1 MGWLYLASKWLLY
14 YYLFL
19 ALLFD
24 LTVELCLSKPLDYN
38 KPTLEATNS
47 VCIRCSLLITFTG
60 CAGLGLSARNISELI
75 KLLGISAVCMIRYE
89 FRKCYP

>member
-24 LTVELCLSKPLDYN
+24 LTVELCLS
-38 KPTLEATNS
+38 
-47 VCIRCSLLITFTG
+47 IRCSLLITFTG